1 MYRITAEDNVEH
13 LVELNPKK
21 KNKKN
26 PKKTAAQFGAKLSFS
41 SIFSPTLLKKERSYE
56 IDISYQLIT

>member
-13 LVELNPKK
+13 LVELKPKK
-21 KNKKN
+21 KTKKP
-26 PKKTAAQFGAKLSFS
+26 PKKPRPNLGQNWAFPAFS
-41 SIFSPTLLKKERSYE
+41 LLLLLKKERSYE